1 MEYIHDNIP
10 LLYYYSS
17 KVLTPAH
24 CEGVSERLCI
34 YGTLFMSIYG
44 TSMSANRGLV
54 REPFGKTSS
63 GNDASEQ
70 DGTAGGASPPRWS
83 GKFPSQ
89 PPAALTIDFS
99 APTATIG

>member
-34 YGTLFMSIYG
+34 YGALFMSIYG

-63 GNDASEQ
+63 GMTQANRTGQ
-70 DGTAGGASPPRWS
+70 LGVLRLHGGAGS
-83 GKFPSQ
+83 FPASHQ
-89 PPAALTIDFS
+89 LR
-99 APTATIG
+99 